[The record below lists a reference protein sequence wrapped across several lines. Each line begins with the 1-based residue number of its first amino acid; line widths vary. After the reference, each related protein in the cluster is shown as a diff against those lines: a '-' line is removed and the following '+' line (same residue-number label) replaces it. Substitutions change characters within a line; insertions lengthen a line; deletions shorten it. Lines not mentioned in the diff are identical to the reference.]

1 MSPHRLLKSM
11 NFLQLCGLCALAGF
25 LFGGCSPTPAP
36 KQNTVVEKGHA
47 DHDDHV
53 DHADHADNDDHPDHA
68 HEHPTTYDAAVS
80 ELEKLRMQV
89 KTHLAD
95 GDKEKADGP
104 VHAIGHLM
112 GDLKDLAAKENL
124 DETSRDSIDK
134 ASEELMD
141 CFGQIDATLHGG
153 EGKTYDEVSAR
164 IDAAMTVLMKK
175 GSLDIKASEKSD
187 DAPEPAEKSAQ
198 E

>member
-1 MSPHRLLKSM
+1 MR
-11 NFLQLCGLCALAGF
+11 LAGF
-25 LFGGCSPTPAP
+25 LLVGCSPTPAP

-53 DHADHADNDDHPDHA
+53 DHADHDDHA

-112 GDLKDLAAKENL
+112 GDLKGLAAKENL

-134 ASEELMD
+134 AAEELMD

-175 GSLDIKASEKSD
+175 GSLDIKTSEKPD
-187 DAPEPAEKSAQ
+187 DAPEAAEKSAQ

>member
-47 DHDDHV
+47 DND
-53 DHADHADNDDHPDHA
+53 DHADHDDHA

-112 GDLKDLAAKENL
+112 GDLNGLAAKENL

-141 CFGQIDATLHGG
+141 CFEQIDAALHGG

-175 GSLDIKASEKSD
+175 GSLDIKTSEKSD
-187 DAPEPAEKSAQ
+187 DAPEAAEKSAQ

>member
-11 NFLQLCGLCALAGF
+11 NFLQLCGLCVLAGF
-25 LFGGCSPTPAP
+25 LLVGCSPTPAP

-47 DHDDHV
+47 DHD
-53 DHADHADNDDHPDHA
+53 DHA

-112 GDLKDLAAKENL
+112 GDLKGLAAKENL

-141 CFGQIDATLHGG
+141 CFEQIDAALHGG

-175 GSLDIKASEKSD
+175 GSLDIKTSEKSD

>member
-1 MSPHRLLKSM
+1 MSPHRLLKSLK
-11 NFLQLCGLCALAGF
+11 FLQLCGLCALAGF
-25 LFGGCSPTPAP
+25 LLVGCSPTPAP

-53 DHADHADNDDHPDHA
+53 DHADHDDHA

-112 GDLKDLAAKENL
+112 GDLKGLAAKENL

-134 ASEELMD
+134 AAEELMD

-175 GSLDIKASEKSD
+175 GSLDIKTSEKPD
-187 DAPEPAEKSAQ
+187 DAPEAAEKSAQ